1 MINQRYKIKELLG
14 KGRSSVYLCGDI
26 ESPGKDIAIKI
37 LPANVEIEEEEL
49 FTGEFFVLRKINHP
63 NIVKA
68 FNIGNVIR
76 VDEDDKDIPA
86 GGKYFTQEYFNGKN
100 LLESGALADELVLK
114 EIIKQL
120 CSVLYYLHLSNYIY
134 YDLKPENILV
144 SYSGG
149 KPFIK
154 LIDLGFAQCIIGNR
168 NTVIRGT
175 AEYIAP
181 EILKNQVHD
190 HRVDFYS
197 LGMVLYRLI
206 YNCFPFST
214 NNEIDV
220 YKAQI
225 EQEFDFPISAISTKI
240 LNVVKKLLKK
250 DPAERYSNAIQILSD
265 LDIEVNEELSKDW
278 IPAKIFAGR
287 KDCLTILKTY
297 IADQA
302 SREVFTVRGSE
313 GAGKTTLAYALYSC
327 TGNSIL
333 IDNDNSFSGIEFV
346 KLFLKKIVFN
356 NFVYPRLSNEL
367 LDQIDKF
374 FTETPPNLV
383 EEFNSIFNRLTN
395 ECSFVLIMDSFNS
408 YDDFTIEILKNI
420 IPILQVNHIKVILTE
435 NSDRHNAS
443 EFIANIREINLR
455 PFTEAHL
462 SEYLEKS
469 FAGYFPKEQLKQ
481 LILSY
486 ADLLPGSLESF
497 LKDLILL
504 KIIRFNPGGIEI
516 IADEKTSTILKS
528 SHEEFYKIRV
538 DNLKDNELQTARFIS
553 AFEISPD
560 SNVIGKYLKLTGSET
575 SRVLNILSH
584 KNIIHNS
591 TNGSNPVFTSEGLK
605 KYVYS
610 GIKEKKNY
618 HDEII
623 KLLTQNFPEFN
634 RHELARQYELAECYE
649 KSYKVL
655 KEELDNAEKISAYSF
670 QKAILQH
677 LLSFPLNE
685 ELMLNINIEFCKVLT
700 KLNDYKT
707 ALNII
712 NELINNIVSETAKR
726 ELLILKANCLIGLG
740 ELNEGKDLLESL
752 INDISDPFRRNAL
765 LLDLANVNFNLN
777 RYEETKEICNNL
789 TGLVNVDNEILGSS
803 YQLLGLISIYKDDDL
818 DTALEYFEKTN
829 SAYKAGGLKFR
840 QAGVLMNIGNIYSMK
855 GDTDKALDYWNQSLI
870 LNQSIGNIQQEAKLL
885 INFGIYYFNSLEF
898 EKSTDN
904 YTKAFSIFNSLG
916 IKDGQGLV
924 ETNLGEIFL
933 MMCEYQKA
941 SESLFESIEI
951 FRQVQN
957 KEEELQAM
965 FLLGKLHFI
974 VGDYD
979 KLNQLLREFEFKI
992 DEEAGETNKT
1002 NFEYLLNL
1010 SRIPGGDLDKVLQSL
1025 TDIRANISI
1034 EERKY
1039 EYFYCT
1045 MAIINLMTKLGILDE
1060 AAGELRSEN
1069 LVQLCSSNNIFE
1081 AERNYML
1088 GVICEHNPLLGS
1100 KSSVD
1105 YYLEANNLL
1114 TDLHITEL
1122 TWKVLYALFKTYNR
1136 RGNVNKSREY
1146 VKYSKSL
1153 ITFIG
1158 ENIKDKRLKNKYLEE
1173 PERKEA
1179 LKELNYYEEQF

>member
-14 KGRSSVYLCGDI
+14 KGRSAVYLCEDI

-37 LPANVEIEEEEL
+37 LPANVEIAEEEL
-49 FTGEFFVLRKINHP
+49 FTSEFFTLRKINHP

-68 FNIGNVIR
+68 YNIGNVIR
-76 VDEDDKDIPA
+76 TDDKDIPD
-86 GGKYFTQEYFNGKN
+86 GDKYFTQEYFNGKN
-100 LLESGALADELVLK
+100 LLDSGALADEHLLK

-144 SYSGG
+144 FYSNN

-168 NTVIRGT
+168 ETVIRGT

-181 EILKNQVHD
+181 EILKNQAHD

-206 YNCFPFST
+206 YNGFPFDIK
-214 NNEIDV
+214 NEIDV
-220 YKAQI
+220 YKAHI
-225 EQEFDFPISAISTKI
+225 EQEFEFPETTISTKI
-240 LNVVKKLLKK
+240 LDVVKKLLKK
-250 DPAERYSNAIQILSD
+250 DPAERYTNAIQILSD
-265 LDIEVNEELSKDW
+265 LDIGVDEELYKDW

-297 IADQA
+297 IADQT

-327 TGNSIL
+327 TRNAVL
-333 IDNDNSFSGIEFV
+333 IDNDNSFSGIDFV

-356 NFVYPRLSNEL
+356 NFVYPKLSKEL

-374 FTETPPNLV
+374 YYKTPSNLV

-395 ECSFVLIMDSFNS
+395 ECSFVLIMDSYNS

-435 NSDRHNAS
+435 NSDRHNTS
-443 EFIANIREINLR
+443 EFISNLRDINLR

-516 IADEKTSTILKS
+516 VADEKTSTILKS

-538 DNLKDNELQTARFIS
+538 ESLTDDELYATRFIS

-560 SNVIGKYLKLTGSET
+560 SNVIGKYLELKGSET
-575 SRVLNILSH
+575 GQVLNILSH

-591 TNGSNPVFTSEGLK
+591 TPGSNPVFTSEGLK
-605 KYVYS
+605 RYVYA

-618 HDEII
+618 HNKIT
-623 KLLTQNFPEFN
+623 KLLTQNFPESN
-634 RHELARQYELAECYE
+634 RHELARQYELAECFE
-649 KSYKVL
+649 ESYKIL
-655 KEELDNAEKISAYSF
+655 KEELDNAEKFSAYSF
-670 QKAILQH
+670 QKVILQH
-677 LLSFPLNE
+677 LLTFPLNE
-685 ELMLNINIEFCKVLT
+685 ELKLNINIEYCQVLT

-707 ALNII
+707 ALNYI
-712 NELINNIVSETAKR
+712 NELISSNVSEPAKK
-726 ELLILKANCLIGLG
+726 ELLILKANCLTGLG

-752 INDISDPFRRNAL
+752 INDVSDPLRRNAL

-777 RYEETKEICNNL
+777 RYDETKEICNNL
-789 TGLVNVDNEILGSS
+789 TDLANVDNEVSGSS
-803 YQLLGLISIYKDDDL
+803 YQLLGLISIYKDGDL

-829 SAYKAGGLKFR
+829 SAFKAGGLKFR
-840 QAGVLMNIGNIYSMK
+840 QAGVLMNIGNIHSMK
-855 GDTDKALDYWNQSLI
+855 GDTEKALDYWNQSLI

-941 SESLFESIEI
+941 SESLCESVEI
-951 FRQVQN
+951 FRQVKN

-965 FLLGKLHFI
+965 FLLGKLYFI

-979 KLNQLLREFEFKI
+979 KLNQLLKEFELKT

-1002 NFEYLLNL
+1002 NYEYLLNL
-1010 SRIPGGDLDKVLQSL
+1010 SRIPGGDLDEVLQSL

-1034 EERKY
+1034 DERKY
-1039 EYFYCT
+1039 EYFFCT
-1045 MAIINLMTKLGILDE
+1045 MAIINVMIKLNILDE
-1060 AAGELRSEN
+1060 AAGELRSES
-1069 LVQLCSSNNIFE
+1069 LLQLCSGNNIFE
-1081 AERNYML
+1081 AERNYTL
-1088 GVICEHNPLLGS
+1088 GIICEHNPLLGS
-1100 KSSVD
+1100 KSPVD

-1122 TWKVLYALFKTYNR
+1122 TWKVLYALFKTYNQ

-1153 ITFIG
+1153 LMFIG
-1158 ENIKDKRLKNKYLEE
+1158 ENIKDKRLRNNYLDE

-1179 LKELNYYEEQF
+1179 LKELSYYEEQF